1 MASTIIVEGLPQ
13 IQRDLARSAPE
24 VEKGLRA
31 GLRLAAEPVKR
42 DAEQLSRSRIR
53 RMGATPHQPPP
64 WSLTRVGVTT
74 REVYIV
80 PQERGVKSR
89 TDRRRRRHNL
99 VELMLGR
106 SFEPALER
114 NADTVAVIVDRTIN
128 AALAGLE

>member
-1 MASTIIVEGLPQ
+1 MAATVIVENLAQ
-13 IQRDLARSAPE
+13 IQRDLTLSMPA

-42 DAEQLSRSRIR
+42 EAEQLSQSRIR

-64 WSLTRVGVTT
+64 WSLTRVGVTS

-80 PQERGVKSR
+80 PKERGVNSR

-99 VELMLGR
+99 VQLMLGR

-114 NADTVAVIVDRTIN
+114 NQQAVRVIVDRTIN
-128 AALAGLE
+128 TALVELE